1 MKITAAFL
9 LAIALG
15 CAALA
20 AQETKPV
27 PKDSVRLSIP
37 GCTHGYVFTAG
48 PRNSDQP
55 GSFEI
60 PEGMHLRMNG
70 DKKLMNE
77 IKAHEGSMVEITGL
91 MKKSQYKDGINIG
104 GRRPNLARPGAGR
117 RPRRP
122 HFRPDPDRRRR
133 LAPGRGYVPF
143 EVRHRPRTR

>member
-9 LAIALG
+9 IAIAIG
-15 CAALA
+15 CAALV

-70 DKKLMNE
+70 DKKLMTE

-91 MKKSQYKDGINIG
+91 MKKSQYKDGVNIG
-104 GRRPNLARPGAGR
+104 GGVRISPG
-117 RPRRP
+117 P
-122 HFRPDPDRRRR
+122 
-133 LAPGRGYVPF
+133 APGGGLGGPTAGQIQIDV
-143 EVRHRPRTR
+143 EGWRPVDGTCRSR